1 MLTEQWRKTDGQSA
15 TRPADLLFF
24 VSRCPCC
31 KLMTHTPGNVF
42 MVVAP
47 SGAGKSSLVR
57 ALLDRDPSIVLS
69 ISCTTRAPRPGEVDG
84 REYRFVTNEAFAQ
97 MRQNDEL
104 LEWAEV
110 HGNFYGTPRDRI
122 DAATRAGHDVL
133 LEIDWQGARQVKQR
147 FAQAIGIFILP
158 PSIEELASRLKAR
171 GQDEDAVIARRLLA
185 AGGEIAHA
193 PECEYVI
200 INQEFSVALAELGQ
214 IVSAARLRFASQA
227 SRNAQ
232 LFAQLGIPAAH

>member
-1 MLTEQWRKTDGQSA
+1 
-15 TRPADLLFF
+15 
-24 VSRCPCC
+24 
-31 KLMTHTPGNVF
+31 MTHSPGNVF

-57 ALLDRDPSIVLS
+57 ALLDRDPSLILS
-69 ISCTTRAPRPGEVDG
+69 ISCTTRQPRPGEADG
-84 REYRFVTNEAFAQ
+84 REYRFVTTEAFAQ
-97 MRQNDEL
+97 MRQADQL

-122 DAATRAGHDVL
+122 DAATAVGQDVL

-147 FAQAIGIFILP
+147 YPQAIGIFILP
-158 PSIEELASRLKAR
+158 PSIEELAARLKAR
-171 GQDEDAVIARRLLA
+171 GQDDAAVIERRLLA

-200 INQEFSVALAELGQ
+200 INQEFSVALSELAQ
-214 IVSAARLRFASQA
+214 VVSAARLRFASQA
-227 SRNAQ
+227 VRNAP